1 METAFENTKN
11 ILSDKTVLDE
21 LTQYIS
27 LEFVEYLESMYGIQ
41 CEFLN

>member
-21 LTQYIS
+21 LAQYS
-27 LEFVEYLESMYGIQ
+27 LNFYI
-41 CEFLN
+41 FD